1 MQFYRDQKTSVR
13 IEVTQ
18 EASQK
23 RFDVIMLIHQ
33 KIISFS
39 VMNGPQVLD
48 LDKKDFQRKTMSR
61 E

>member
-1 MQFYRDQKTSVR
+1 M
-13 IEVTQ
+13 TQ